1 MRLIKPS
8 FEIIE
13 QQPGLQGIYEQI
25 ELAGRTCYKS
35 EPKYD
40 YYLYGNLIKLEEG
53 ETEVGY
59 DVDLGGQQYFCSDT
73 PENIFKLYP
82 NICTRISSTAKDF
95 VNRMIK
101 SGHGAMLEHGTVY
114 LHLSGTSR
122 KCFES
127 EIVKKYEENKYSKVQ
142 EKFEDSETDYRD
154 WYVTTNYRV
163 LVENNWLDD
172 LQYLCEPTEYHEKR
186 ITVKFITQIA
196 ITREANRHRVNSIA
210 ESSTRYCNYSKDKF
224 GNEISINVPTF
235 IDESKIDLE
244 YPSFRGL
251 CHCIYD
257 KEDDVIFSDITYWIF
272 ANLACEY
279 AYMNLIR
286 LGWKPEQARTVL
298 PLDTNSELVHTAFV
312 SDWEHFF
319 NLRCHKSA
327 HQDIRALAEP
337 LKDEFIKRNLI

>member
-1 MRLIKPS
+1 MGLVWHSKQEIIEEYKKVLNNPKEFAKYVTVKPKIKIMKLIKPS
-8 FEIIE
+8 VEILE
-13 QQPGLQGIYEQI
+13 QSSGLDDIYKQI
-25 ELAGRTCYKS
+25 EIAGRTCYKS
-35 EPKYD
+35 EK
-40 YYLYGNLIKLEEG
+40 NI
-53 ETEVGY
+53 TEDSAKGF
-59 DVDLGGQQYFCSDT
+59 VD
-73 PENIFKLYP
+73 
-82 NICTRISSTAKDF
+82 
-95 VNRMIK
+95 RMIK

-114 LHLSGTSR
+114 LHLPANSYGN
-122 KCFES
+122 
-127 EIVKKYEENKYSKVQ
+127 EIHCHYMNNPYSKCNDNDFGEV
-142 EKFEDSETDYRD
+142 FI
-154 WYVTTNYRV
+154 TTNYRV
-163 LVENNWLDD
+163 IVENSWISD
-172 LQYLCEPTEYHEKR
+172 LEYLCDPTEHHEKR
-186 ITVKFITQIA
+186 VTVKFTTQIA

-257 KEDDVIFSDITYWIF
+257 EEDDVIFSDITYWIF

-319 NLRCHKSA
+319 SLRCHKSA

>member
-13 QQPGLQGIYEQI
+13 QQPGLQDIYEQI

-35 EPKYD
+35 EPKYN

-82 NICTRISSTAKDF
+82 NICTRKSSTAEDF

-101 SGHGAMLEHGTVY
+101 LCHGAMLEHGTVY
-114 LHLSGTSR
+114 LHLPANSYGN
-122 KCFES
+122 
-127 EIVKKYEENKYSKVQ
+127 EIHCHYMNNPYSKCNDNDFGEV
-142 EKFEDSETDYRD
+142 FI
-154 WYVTTNYRV
+154 TTNYRV
-163 LVENNWLDD
+163 IVENSWIND
-172 LQYLCEPTEYHEKR
+172 LEYLCDPTEHHEKR
-186 ITVKFITQIA
+186 ITVKFNTQIA
-196 ITREANRHRVNSIA
+196 ITREANRHRVDSIA
-210 ESSTRYCNYSKDKF
+210 ESSTRYCNYNKDKF

-279 AYMNLIR
+279 SYMNLIR
-286 LGWKPEQARTVL
+286 LGWKAEQARTVL
-298 PLDTNSELVHTAFV
+298 PLDTNSELIHTAFV

-319 NLRCHKSA
+319 DLRCDKSA
-327 HQDIRALAEP
+327 HQDIRALAIP